1 MKLYDFQELG
11 VDLLTTSPRLFLADD
26 MGTGKTIQSIWSAE
40 ALGAKKILVVCQ
52 NSMKGIVKINVKE
65 DKLEYIGGWAE
76 EIHKVAPKAKVGV
89 IEGPA
94 SYRQFIAKD
103 TGFNYYIVNYEALVG
118 KNGILL
124 TGILERHWDVVIFDE
139 HHKIKNR
146 NAKSTKACKKIC
158 KDADYVWMLSGTPL
172 LNHAQEMWP
181 PLNMMFPKDKKYSSY
196 WRWVRE
202 NCDVQRGVFG
212 WEVKDII
219 DPNHP
224 RAKKLR
230 DDLKPLMLR
239 RTKAEVLKD
248 MPAKTIKQAW
258 VELHGEQ
265 LESYREMEKD
275 MLAHFNDETITAAA
289 VIAQIIRLKQITVG
303 AELMFPDMEGISGA
317 KYDALRDII
326 ESANGTKLVVFSQFR
341 TALERITRRLVD
353 TRVINPRDFGM
364 LTGSIPTFDRSI
376 TVQDFQ
382 ETAYPRILFITTQ
395 AGGTGLTLTAA
406 STAVFLDKL
415 WTPAMNTQAQD
426 RLHRI
431 GQKEPVTII
440 ELLAE
445 DSVEKRI
452 EDTLYRKQSLFDWL
466 IESDEAL
473 AARGGMLSQEK
484 MSGRELLGALY
495 GNDLV

>member
-1 MKLYDFQELG
+1 
-11 VDLLTTSPRLFLADD
+11 
-26 MGTGKTIQSIWSAE
+26 MGTGKTVQAVWA
-40 ALGAKKILVVCQ
+40 AHLGLGATKVLVVCQ
-52 NSMKGIVKINVKE
+52 NSMKGIIRWTDAGKY
-65 DKLEYIGGWAE
+65 EYIGGWAE
-76 EIHKVAPKAKVGV
+76 EIHRIAPDMKIGV

-94 SYRQFIAKD
+94 SYRRHIA
-103 TGFNYYIVNYEALVG
+103 TASQYNYYIVNYEALVG

-124 TGILERHWDVVIFDE
+124 TEILERHWDVVIFDE

-146 NAKSTKACKKIC
+146 TAKSTKACKKVC

-230 DDLKPLMLR
+230 DDLRPFMLR

-248 MPAKTIKQAW
+248 MPSKTIKKVW
-258 VELHGEQ
+258 LELHGEQ
-265 LESYREMEKD
+265 LEAYLEMEKD

-303 AELMFPDMEGISGA
+303 PELMFSDMEGISGA
-317 KYDALRDII
+317 KYDALKDII
-326 ESANGTKLVVFSQFR
+326 ESANGSRLVVFSQFR
-341 TALERITRRLVD
+341 TALERIARRL
-353 TRVINPRDFGM
+353 NSEKCLQQRDIGM
-364 LTGSIPTFDRSI
+364 LTGSIPVAERAE
-376 TVQDFQ
+376 TVKAFQ
-382 ETAYPRILFITTQ
+382 ETDHPQVLFITTQ

-406 STAVFLDKL
+406 STAIFLDKL

-426 RLHRI
+426 RIHRI

-452 EDTLYRKQSLFDWL
+452 EGTLRHKQNLFDWL

-473 AARGGMLSQEK
+473 EARGEMVVQER
-484 MSGRELLGALY
+484 MTGRELLATLY
-495 GNDLV
+495 PEFG